1 MAENYVEM
9 NNYHSLRIFILFRS
23 LYFAESRREWAL
35 QNGKEDTPDLQ
46 IDAPDAQKT
55 AFCTPRQRRGIPC
68 LCKNGSITSF
78 SGFPISYERR
88 RQRRKLSIYYMSA
101 VEDFRRD
108 TTVGL
113 LFGGGENFIPR
124 QEWLLGRKKRKRR
137 ATSHSEATL
146 RFLFVIPH
154 GSRPPKEHR
163 NPGSYNQSGGGS
175 WIRTSE
181 VMDNR
186 FTVCPLWPLGN
197 SPISFA
203 DLMSIA

>member
-1 MAENYVEM
+1 M
-9 NNYHSLRIFILFRS
+9 
-23 LYFAESRREWAL
+23 
-35 QNGKEDTPDLQ
+35 Q
-46 IDAPDAQKT
+46 IDAPDARKT
-55 AFCTPRQRRGIPC
+55 AFCTPRQRCGIPC

-101 VEDFRRD
+101 VGDFRRD

-113 LFGGGENFIPR
+113 LFGGEKPSFRARSGFWGE
-124 QEWLLGRKKRKRR
+124 KRKRR

>member
-1 MAENYVEM
+1 MNSPEWQGGHARLANCRSGRPKNCVLYTSATVRNPLPLQKRVYNQFFGISHLLREATATPEIIYILYV
-9 NNYHSLRIFILFRS
+9 
-23 LYFAESRREWAL
+23 
-35 QNGKEDTPDLQ
+35 
-46 IDAPDAQKT
+46 
-55 AFCTPRQRRGIPC
+55 CRG
-68 LCKNGSITSF
+68 
-78 SGFPISYERR
+78 GFPARYDCRIAVRR
-88 RQRRKLSIYYMSA
+88 
-101 VEDFRRD
+101 
-108 TTVGL
+108 
-113 LFGGGENFIPR
+113 GENFIPR
-124 QEWLLGRKKRKRR
+124 PEWLLGRKKRKRR

>member
-1 MAENYVEM
+1 M
-9 NNYHSLRIFILFRS
+9 
-23 LYFAESRREWAL
+23 
-35 QNGKEDTPDLQ
+35 Q
-46 IDAPDAQKT
+46 IDAPDARKT
-55 AFCTPRQRRGIPC
+55 AFCTPRQRCGIPC

-78 SGFPISYERR
+78 SGFPSLTRGDGNAGYYLYIICLPWGISGEIRLSDCCSAG
-88 RQRRKLSIYYMSA
+88 RKLHFA
-101 VEDFRRD
+101 PGVA
-108 TTVGL
+108 
-113 LFGGGENFIPR
+113 FGE
-124 QEWLLGRKKRKRR
+124 KKRKRR